1 MLDPEGEP
9 SGSPFASSSPVL
21 QSSVRLADLLSITS
35 GDLCES
41 IKRNLSDRKPTNEE
55 LQKLESE
62 LYKLR
67 IQFKDNIEVQAQIS
81 QCFFNIR
88 KIYNYT
94 NKYEITSFPPFLTI
108 IHSQSALH
116 PMNVGKILFE
126 NKVDGIQKIES
137 KGRNRMGV
145 YFNFPE
151 NANKFLKIDNL
162 IQKNWNVQIPLRMTT
177 CRGIVWN
184 MGDEIEEEDIVN
196 YGIGIRG
203 NQQLKVLNARRI
215 YKRIYTGGY
224 ASKVKT
230 NGFVITFKGNAIPLE
245 FALYNTINNV
255 SPYKNPVILC
265 KNCYRFGHCANQCRS
280 SSRCQACGETQ

>member
-1 MLDPEGEP
+1 
-9 SGSPFASSSPVL
+9 
-21 QSSVRLADLLSITS
+21 
-35 GDLCES
+35 
-41 IKRNLSDRKPTNEE
+41 
-55 LQKLESE
+55 
-62 LYKLR
+62 
-67 IQFKDNIEVQAQIS
+67 
-81 QCFFNIR
+81 
-88 KIYNYT
+88 
-94 NKYEITSFPPFLTI
+94 
-108 IHSQSALH
+108 
-116 PMNVGKILFE
+116 
-126 NKVDGIQKIES
+126 
-137 KGRNRMGV
+137 
-145 YFNFPE
+145 
-151 NANKFLKIDNL
+151 
-162 IQKNWNVQIPLRMTT
+162 MTT

-280 SSRCQACGETQ
+280 SSRCQACGETHNEGTQCNKEGEILCINCKGKHAPTSPLCEEFSRQKNINEAMAKHNISFYEANKLFPRQLDKSNLNSQHFPALDTSTPRYIKKHEYISTTKKSRSHSPPISKNKL